1 MPGSRRSRRA
11 SPRPSPRVRHIDV
24 FNGDADGLCAL
35 RQLRLAEPAA
45 ALLVTGVKRDIG
57 LLGRVR
63 AGAGDLVTVLDV
75 SLDRNRAGL
84 QRLLAGGARVRYYD
98 HHYAGEVPAHPGL
111 EAHLDASGGLCTAMI
126 VDRRLGGRFRTWA
139 VAAAFGDGL
148 DQAALDLGATLPL
161 GPHALEQLRE
171 LGRSLNYNAY
181 GESEADLHVPPA
193 ALYRTLAGY
202 DDPLRFAIEDPL
214 CARLDAGR
222 RDDLAAAGAVQPYWT
237 GLAGAAYVLPDAD
250 WSRRV
255 SGTLAHQLAG
265 QRAHGAVAVLTPRRD
280 GGWMASVRVAAG
292 GRGAADAFCRGFPG
306 GGGRREA
313 AGIDRLPPAQL
324 DDFVKRFA
332 AAFR

>member
-1 MPGSRRSRRA
+1 M
-11 SPRPSPRVRHIDV
+11 RHIDV

-57 LLGRVR
+57 LLARVR

-75 SLDRNRAGL
+75 SLDRNRADL
-84 QRLLAGGARVRYYD
+84 LRLLESGARVRYYD

-111 EAHLDASGGLCTAMI
+111 EARLDASGGLCTAMI
-126 VDRRLGGRFRTWA
+126 VDRLLGGRFRPWA

-148 DQAALDLGATLPL
+148 DQAALDLGARVPL

-193 ALYRTLAGY
+193 ELYRVLAGY
-202 DDPLRFAIEDPL
+202 DDPLRFAIEEPL
-214 CARLDAGR
+214 YARLDAGR
-222 RDDLAAAGAVQPYWT
+222 RADLAAASDVEPYWT
-237 GLAGAAYVLPDAD
+237 GLAGAIYVLPDAD

-265 QRAHGAVAVLTPRRD
+265 QRAHGAIAVLTPRRD
-280 GGWMASVRVAAG
+280 GAWMASLRVAAG
-292 GRGAADAFCRGFPG
+292 ARGAADEFCRGFPG

-313 AGIDRLPPAQL
+313 AGIDRLPPAEL
-324 DDFVKRFA
+324 DAFVSRFA